1 MHVIKTHYRDYATE
15 AWRLYA
21 RLGSA
26 EAYKRRI
33 YAEAQQRLAEG
44 GSGGVGSPTEAAV
57 LRGEAAI
64 ADKEGVWRDLEA
76 VERAMERIASR
87 RNGDCILRAVR
98 EVYQAHAETPL
109 MPGEIVDRV
118 NRLCMEMPADRSS
131 VYRWLAVA
139 RKFFAQERGLRTS
152 CD

>member
-1 MHVIKTHYRDYATE
+1 MIKTHYRDYATE

-33 YAEAQQRLAEG
+33 YAEAQQRHAEG

-64 ADKEGVWRDLEA
+64 AEKESVWRDLEA

-98 EVYQAHAETPL
+98 EVYQVHADVPL
-109 MPGEIVDRV
+109 ERGDVANRV
-118 NRLCMEMPADRSS
+118 IRLSIAMPANEATI
-131 VYRWLAVA
+131 YRWLGIA
-139 RKFFAQERGLRTS
+139 RRVFAEERGLRIN
-152 CD
+152 CE

>member
-1 MHVIKTHYRDYATE
+1 MIKTHYRDYATE

-33 YAEAQQRLAEG
+33 YSEAQQRHAEG

-64 ADKEGVWRDLEA
+64 AEKEGVWRDLEA

-109 MPGEIVDRV
+109 ARGDVASRV
-118 NRLCMEMPADRSS
+118 IRLSIAMPASPRSI
-131 VYRWLAVA
+131 YGWLSIA
-139 RKFFAQERGLRTS
+139 RDVFAEERGLRRS
-152 CD
+152 LQ

>member
-33 YAEAQQRLAEG
+33 YAEAQQRHAEG

-76 VERAMERIASR
+76 VERAVERIASL

-109 MPGEIVDRV
+109 VRGEIANRV
-118 NRLCMEMPADRSS
+118 IRLSIAMPASPRSI
-131 VYRWLAVA
+131 YGWLSIA
-139 RKFFAQERGLRTS
+139 RDVFAEERGLRRS
-152 CD
+152 LQ